1 MTTPTQPMRHR
12 QAPRDV
18 CLNLEATRPSTSAS
32 SLEFP
37 ALAPNVRFLVAVGSK
52 SEVLDSFTSV
62 LRATEEESVRSS
74 RCPKC
79 ELIQSQSLTPSLLN
93 SGSRSSG
100 EPQRGNR
107 EFGNSEKAIVISN
120 SSDHNDGLALVS
132 IGNIGNESRKGDGR
146 AVDSR
151 HKKAAQ
157 HNFVEVG
164 LRAAG
169 EKAVEL
175 HKDLKVDIFALRR
188 LAMGAAHMVTVQV
201 DTHGCCI

>member
-1 MTTPTQPMRHR
+1 MFKLTQDSEVLSH
-12 QAPRDV
+12 
-18 CLNLEATRPSTSAS
+18 
-32 SLEFP
+32 
-37 ALAPNVRFLVAVGSK
+37 LVAVGSK

-100 EPQRGNR
+100 EPQRGHR

-164 LRAAG
+164 LRAA
-169 EKAVEL
+169 
-175 HKDLKVDIFALRR
+175 
-188 LAMGAAHMVTVQV
+188 
-201 DTHGCCI
+201 